1 MNMKKLE
8 IKKSFQSN
16 KFKYGGYATLLT
28 SMVLV
33 ILLVANLVVDK
44 LDLKYDMTKNKLYSL
59 SEQSYKV
66 MDKLSKDINIISF
79 NKQGSQNQGIAEIL
93 NKYHDKTKKI
103 TLKYIDPNTNPQIA
117 KKYSSTA
124 NPIAAGSIVVES
136 GSKFKVINESELY
149 NTTQDQTT
157 GQTSVQS
164 LAVEQ
169 KVTGAIMYVLNDKN
183 SVVYNL
189 QGHSE
194 IALAPEVTQD
204 LANQNFTVKTL
215 NLLLGDWKPA
225 AGDMLIVS
233 SPSSDITK
241 DELTKLKDFFSKGGH
256 AIFLMDVQK
265 VRFPNLDD
273 LMSTFGIQ
281 INQSLVLEGD
291 TQHAYQNPAY
301 LVPKMDNHVIV
312 NPMVSANL
320 PILFPVAQPIE
331 QLKVK
336 KTSIKIEPL
345 LTTTDKSWWRKN
357 IDSAGT
363 EKEAG
368 DIDGPFDVAV
378 AITDTQGTSSAKI
391 VVFSSSGF
399 LSSQISSMTGGGNL
413 DLFMNSMNW
422 VQDLKENISITP
434 KDVTTQGLKITQAQ
448 TLGYSAMVVIV
459 IPAIIIIGGVVVWL
473 KRRHL

>member
-8 IKKSFQSN
+8 IKKSFKSN
-16 KFKYGGYATLLT
+16 KFKYGGYATLIT

-44 LDLKYDMTKNKLYSL
+44 MDLKYDMTKNKLYSL

-79 NKQGSQNQGIAEIL
+79 YKPGSENQGIAEIL

-103 TLKYIDPNTNPQIA
+103 TLKYIDPSTNPQIA

-124 NPIAAGSIVVES
+124 NAITTGSIVVES

-169 KVTGAIMYVLNDKN
+169 KITGAIMYVVNDKN

-189 QGHSE
+189 QGHNE
-194 IALAPEVTQD
+194 QALATEVTQD
-204 LANQNFTVKTL
+204 LSNQNFTVKTL
-215 NLLLGDWKPA
+215 NLLLGDWKPES
-225 AGDMLIVS
+225 GDMLLVS
-233 SPSSDITK
+233 SPSADITK
-241 DELTKLKDFFSKGGH
+241 GELTKLKDFFSKGGH
-256 AIFLMDVQK
+256 GIFLMDLQK
-265 VRFPNLDD
+265 TKFPNFDD

-281 INQSLVLEGD
+281 IEQSVILEGD
-291 TQHAYQNPAY
+291 AQHIYQNPAY
-301 LVPKMDNHVIV
+301 LVPKMDSHDIV
-312 NPMVSANL
+312 NPMVSAKL
-320 PILFPVAQPIE
+320 PILFPVAQPI
-331 QLKVK
+331 QGLKVK
-336 KTSIKIEPL
+336 KSSLKIEPL
-345 LTTTDKSWWRKN
+345 LTTTDKSWGKKN
-357 IDSAGT
+357 LNSSGT

-399 LSSQISSMTGGGNL
+399 LNSQISSLTGGGNL

-434 KDVTTQGLKITQAQ
+434 KDLTSEGLKITQAQ

-459 IPAIIIIGGVVVWL
+459 IPAIVIIAGIVVWL
-473 KRRHL
+473 RRRHL

>member
-8 IKKSFQSN
+8 IKKSFKSN
-16 KFKYGGYATLLT
+16 KFRYGGYATLIT

-59 SEQSYKV
+59 SDQSYKV
-66 MDKLSKDINIISF
+66 MDKLNKDINIISF
-79 NKQGSQNQGIAEIL
+79 YKQGSENVGIAEII
-93 NKYHDKTKKI
+93 NKYHQKTKKI

-117 KKYSSTA
+117 KKYSSTQ
-124 NPIAAGSIVVES
+124 NPIAIGSIVVES
-136 GSKFKVINESELY
+136 GNKFKVINESELY

-169 KVTGAIMYVLNDKN
+169 KITGAIMYVASDKN
-183 SVVYNL
+183 SIVYNL
-189 QGHSE
+189 QGHNE
-194 IALAPEVTQD
+194 QPLAAEVTKD
-204 LANQNFTVKTL
+204 LSNQNFTVKTL

-225 AGDMLIVS
+225 SGDMLLVS
-233 SPSSDITK
+233 APSSDITT

-256 AIFLMDVQK
+256 GIFLMDLQK
-265 VRFPNLDD
+265 VKFVNFDN

-281 INQSLVLEGD
+281 IEQSLILEGD
-291 TQHAYQNPAY
+291 AQYAYQSPVN
-301 LVPKMDNHVIV
+301 LMPKMDSHAIV
-312 NPMVSANL
+312 NPMISAKL
-320 PILFPVAQPIE
+320 PVLFPVAQPIM

-336 KTSIKIEPL
+336 KASLKIEPL
-345 LTTTDKSWWRKN
+345 LTTSDKSWGKGKN
-357 IDSAGT
+357 NLTSTAT

-378 AITDTQGTSSAKI
+378 AITDTQGTNSAKI

-399 LSSQISSMTGGGNL
+399 VNVTGGGNL

-434 KDVTTQGLKITQAQ
+434 KDLTTVGLKINKAQ

-459 IPAIIIIGGVVVWL
+459 IPAIVMIAGVVVWL